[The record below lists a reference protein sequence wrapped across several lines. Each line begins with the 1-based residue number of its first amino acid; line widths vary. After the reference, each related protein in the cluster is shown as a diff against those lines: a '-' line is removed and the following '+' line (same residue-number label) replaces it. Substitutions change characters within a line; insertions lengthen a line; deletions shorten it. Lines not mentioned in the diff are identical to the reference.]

1 VVYNLNLFKVA
12 TCNQATLT
20 RDRRA
25 LKADPLIVAGWMVVA
40 SQAAN
45 LSPLYK
51 RISMNR
57 LMKSLRLTDCKLK
70 ALDL

>member
-1 VVYNLNLFKVA
+1 
-12 TCNQATLT
+12 
-20 RDRRA
+20 
-25 LKADPLIVAGWMVVA
+25 VA